1 MKTINT
7 LIMKLKEGE
16 LIANVYPNEEY
27 AFFVT
32 NLKSIKDNSI
42 EIETDIASSLDV
54 DLKVIS
60 VDNDKLLI
68 EDRAGSREWFVFIDK
83 DGLSRLYLSEL
94 KNNDANYKDLAG
106 HFDVT
111 VKNEDIIRRF
121 EVANITV

>member
-16 LIANVYPNEEY
+16 IIENVYPNEEY
-27 AFFVT
+27 VFFVS
-32 NLKSIKDNSI
+32 NLKSIKNQNI

-121 EVANITV
+121 EVVNITV